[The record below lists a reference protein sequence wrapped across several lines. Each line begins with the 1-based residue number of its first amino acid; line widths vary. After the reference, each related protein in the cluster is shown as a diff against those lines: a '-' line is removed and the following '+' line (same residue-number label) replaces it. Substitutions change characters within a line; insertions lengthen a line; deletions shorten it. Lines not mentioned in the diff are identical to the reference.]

1 MTEKTTTTPERAPEP
16 KASPSDDN
24 PATRRDAWALA
35 ISRNPRFKLLPRRGA
50 GFILPAK
57 G

>member
-1 MTEKTTTTPERAPEP
+1 MTEPTETTTPASPEP
-16 KASPSDDN
+16 KAE
-24 PATRRDAWALA
+24 TRRDEFMEAPAK
-35 ISRNPRFKLLPRRGA
+35 NPRFKLLPRRGA